1 MNLPHSGRQSACS
14 LLGNTARLGIQ
25 GQITNMEWAQWLEQ
39 VYKNADY
46 DLTIISH
53 VEPMDI
59 GIYGRDKYY
68 FNYQSPA
75 FREVMAKLDAATDP
89 AERSA
94 LLKQAQ
100 ELIADDYVNAY
111 LFQLAK
117 TGVAKA
123 EIEGLWENAPMP
135 ANDLTGVRWKE

>member
-1 MNLPHSGRQSACS
+1 ELRAV
-14 LLGNTARLGIQ
+14 GIQ
-25 GQITNMEWAQWLEQ
+25 TQITNMEWAQWLEQ
-39 VYKNADY
+39 VFKNADY

-59 GIYGRDKYY
+59 GIYARKDYY
-68 FNYQSPA
+68 FNYRNPA
-75 FREVMAKLDAATDP
+75 FDQVMARLDAATDA

-100 ELIADDYVNAY
+100 EILADDHANAF
-111 LFQLAK
+111 LFQMAK

-135 ANDLTGVRWKE
+135 ANDLT

>member
-1 MNLPHSGRQSACS
+1 MASGQFGDMGSS
-14 LLGNTARLGIQ
+14 
-25 GQITNMEWAQWLEQ
+25 
-39 VYKNADY
+39 
-46 DLTIISH
+46 
-53 VEPMDI
+53 
-59 GIYGRDKYY
+59 
-68 FNYQSPA
+68 
-75 FREVMAKLDAATDP
+75 
-89 AERSA
+89 

-100 ELIADDYVNAY
+100 EIIAADYANAY